1 MTESARRRGRPA
13 PRYGERLRRLLA
25 ILPWLLEREETTV
38 AEVAARFEMTEEEV
52 VRDLSLVSVCG
63 LPPYSADELIDLW
76 IDDDG
81 TIGTFNRHDLFIRPI
96 NLTPAEGFA
105 VLAAGRAL
113 LAVPG
118 AASSA
123 LESALAK
130 LEAALG
136 TRGGLAVDLVAPPHL
151 AEVQSAAQE
160 HERLAIAYYS
170 AWRDEQTRRVIDPWL
185 VHSDEGRWY
194 VECHDSLSGEHRRL
208 RVDRILEVRGTG
220 EHFEPVDFEV
230 PERTFEP
237 GPEAQRV
244 VLALPTSAQWAIE
257 TYGAESVTERDDGR
271 LGVELF
277 VAGETWLAR
286 LLLKAGAEA
295 EVLDPPELRDVAAR
309 AAQRLLARYESS
321 A

>member
-1 MTESARRRGRPA
+1 MSGRGRPK

-38 AEVAARFEMTEEEV
+38 AEVAERFDMTEDEV
-52 VRDLSLVSVCG
+52 VRDLSMVSVCG
-63 LPPYSADELIDLW
+63 LPPYTADELIDLW

-81 TIGTFNRHDLFIRPI
+81 TIGTFNRHDLFTRPI

-118 AASSA
+118 AGSNA

-130 LEAALG
+130 LETALG
-136 TRGGLAVDLVAPPHL
+136 ARGGLAVELETPPHL
-151 AEVQSAAQE
+151 DVVQRAAKE
-160 HERLAIAYYS
+160 HERLAVTYYA
-170 AWRDEQTRRVIDPWL
+170 AWRDEVTERTIDPWV

-194 VECHDSLSGEHRRL
+194 VECHDSKSGQHRRM
-208 RVDRILEVRGTG
+208 RIDRIQEVRPTG
-220 EHFEPVDFEV
+220 EHFEAVDFEI
-230 PERTFEP
+230 PERTFKP
-237 GPEAQRV
+237 GADAQRV
-244 VLALPTSAQWAIE
+244 VLALPTSARWAIE
-257 TYGAESVTERDDGR
+257 TYDAESVAERDDGR
-271 LGVELF
+271 LEVVLW

-295 EVLDPPELRDVAAR
+295 EVLDPPEMRHVGAR
-309 AAQRLLARYESS
+309 AAERVLARYE
-321 A
+321 AR

>member
-1 MTESARRRGRPA
+1 MTKRGRPS

-38 AEVAARFEMTEEEV
+38 AEVAERFEMTEDEV

-63 LPPYSADELIDLW
+63 LPPYTADELIDLW
-76 IDDDG
+76 IDEDG
-81 TIGTFNRHDLFIRPI
+81 TIGTFNRHDLFTRPI

-118 AASSA
+118 AASAA

-130 LEAALG
+130 LEHALG
-136 TRGGLAVDLVAPPHL
+136 ARGGLAVDLETPPQL
-151 AEVQSAAQE
+151 DEVQKAAKDS
-160 HERLAIAYYS
+160 ERLAVTYYS
-170 AWRDEQTRRVIDPWL
+170 AWRDEVTERTIDPWV

-208 RVDRILEVRGTG
+208 RVDRIQEVRRTG
-220 EHFEPVDFEV
+220 EHFEPVDFAV

-244 VLALPTSAQWAIE
+244 VLLLPTSARWAIE
-257 TYGAESVTERDDGR
+257 SYDAESVEERDDGR
-271 LGVELF
+271 LEVVLW
-277 VAGETWLAR
+277 VAGQTWLER
-286 LLLKAGAEA
+286 LLLKAGAQA
-295 EVLDPPELRDVAAR
+295 EVIEPLELSDAGRGAATR
-309 AAQRLLARYESS
+309 VLARYSESGD
-321 A
+321 AG